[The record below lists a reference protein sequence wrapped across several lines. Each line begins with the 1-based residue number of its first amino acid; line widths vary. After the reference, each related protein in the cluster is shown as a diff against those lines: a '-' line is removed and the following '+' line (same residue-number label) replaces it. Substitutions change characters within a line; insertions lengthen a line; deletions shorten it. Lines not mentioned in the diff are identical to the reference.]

1 MYICSNAKWCIER
14 LQDKIIIIILFL
26 QHTSINS
33 ACLSFRL
40 KNIQLCFIYIFC
52 MWTDDR
58 KYLYK
63 SITLLEKNNHM
74 SPFHLDLTSFSI
86 VTLVHIF
93 SQVLAPSSKRKC
105 VSIGMK
111 HLALHPYHLKKNP
124 YIFQSSSF
132 NYEWTPNNRHYQ
144 NVWNRASVPS
154 KKMHRHPT

>member
-1 MYICSNAKWCIER
+1 MVMISYRKGNTVCDTVLCTANILQANSYTMCSTAKGCIER

-26 QHTSINS
+26 QHTLINS

-63 SITLLEKNNHM
+63 NITLLENNNHM
-74 SPFHLDLTSFSI
+74 SPFHLDLKSFSI

-93 SQVLAPSSKRKC
+93 
-105 VSIGMK
+105 
-111 HLALHPYHLKKNP
+111 
-124 YIFQSSSF
+124 FSSF
-132 NYEWTPNNRHYQ
+132 SSLIQ
-144 NVWNRASVPS
+144 
-154 KKMHRHPT
+154 KKMGVHRHETFGITSLSPKKKSLHFPE

>member
-1 MYICSNAKWCIER
+1 MSVIQTKKHTTMFHIHILHVKRW
-14 LQDKIIIIILFL
+14 QKISIQKHNLII
-26 QHTSINS
+26 
-33 ACLSFRL
+33 
-40 KNIQLCFIYIFC
+40 
-52 MWTDDR
+52 
-58 KYLYK
+58 
-63 SITLLEKNNHM
+63 KNNHM
-74 SPFHLDLTSFSI
+74 SPFHLDPRSFSI

-93 SQVLAPSSKRKC
+93 SQVLTASSKRKW